1 MCEKWRAFAYLT
13 CESRH
18 RHASGREVAVPP
30 TYLLRTT
37 GPAYNDAGGFRAHAA
52 VLGFWVMV
60 ERKTFGTRQSL
71 AVWHCGHWRGAGRP
85 AGAVTSTERAKAEA
99 QRGLI
104 NYLRT
109 TGPA

>member
-1 MCEKWRAFAYLT
+1 MCEKWRAFAYAYVPNRR
-13 CESRH
+13 SP
-18 RHASGREVAVPP
+18 SGRAP
-30 TYLLRTT
+30 YLRTT

-85 AGAVTSTERAKAEA
+85 AGAVTSTERAKRSEV
-99 QRGLI
+99 
-104 NYLRT
+104 
-109 TGPA
+109 

>member
-1 MCEKWRAFAYLT
+1 MARL
-13 CESRH
+13 RL
-18 RHASGREVAVPP
+18 RVPYVP
-30 TYLLRTT
+30 NRVTVRSCPYLRTT

-85 AGAVTSTERAKAEA
+85 AGAVTSTERAKRSEV
-99 QRGLI
+99 
-104 NYLRT
+104 
-109 TGPA
+109 